1 MGCRPDP
8 QPTTM
13 TADELAR
20 LGADISPHSVLLR
33 HHPRGEPT
41 VEGPGWGRMLS
52 VGWLRTTSTAIEDVL
67 RPAGAGYRAA
77 PWEVSGSTVE
87 TPGCSST
94 TRMPI
99 THDAAALLAVL

>member
-41 VEGPGWGRMLS
+41 VEGPRLGTDAERRLAAHNIDGNRGRS
-52 VGWLRTTSTAIEDVL
+52 
-67 RPAGAGYRAA
+67 PARGGGVPGGAL
-77 PWEVSGSTVE
+77 GSQRE
-87 TPGCSST
+87 H
-94 TRMPI
+94 R
-99 THDAAALLAVL
+99 